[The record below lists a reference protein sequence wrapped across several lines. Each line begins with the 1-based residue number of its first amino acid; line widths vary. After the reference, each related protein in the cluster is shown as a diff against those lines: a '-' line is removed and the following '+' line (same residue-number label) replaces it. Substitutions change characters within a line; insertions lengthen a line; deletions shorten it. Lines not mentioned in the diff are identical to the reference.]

1 MFTGITEE
9 TAQVIVSK
17 PGTIALKT
25 TLTDVSEG
33 DSLMVD
39 GVCLTVSDIF
49 EGKLTMDV
57 GGETLRS
64 TALKNK
70 RAGKKVNIERSL
82 SLSSRIHG
90 HIVYGHVMKVGK
102 VTAKRKI
109 GNTNYITIESGRDFT
124 DKLMEKGSV
133 AVNGVS
139 LTVNEISGG
148 RFSVAVIPQTLKR
161 TNLGDLTSSDP
172 VNLEAD
178 MIIAAARG
186 RVRKNG

>member
-9 TAQVIVSK
+9 TSQIITLK
-17 PGTIALKT
+17 PGKITLKT
-25 TLTDVSEG
+25 GLTGISEG

-39 GVCLTVSDIF
+39 GVCLTVSEISED
-49 EGKLTMDV
+49 KLTMDV
-57 GGETLRS
+57 GGETLSS

-82 SLSSRIHG
+82 SLSGRIHG
-90 HIVYGHVMKVGK
+90 HLVYGHVMNVGK
-102 VTAKRKI
+102 IVSKRQS
-109 GNTNYITIESGRDFT
+109 GNTVYITIESGREFT
-124 DKLMEKGSV
+124 DKIIEKGSV

-139 LTVNEISGG
+139 LTVNEIKGG

-161 TNLGDLTSSDP
+161 TNIGDLKSSDP

-178 MIIAAARG
+178 MIIAAAR
-186 RVRKNG
+186 RK